1 MKKLLLSFL
10 TLTAFTN
17 IKSQDVC
24 TGLESFYTFN
34 NTMANQYNADPF
46 SGLVNIVGGMY
57 QLTANTGTCNA
68 IIGGLPLGNNQRT
81 IAMRVQASGNSSG
94 APTIFKYG
102 SNASGQLFG
111 AYYTVSTGT
120 LTFQGFGT
128 GNDINIPNFNVVQGT
143 WFNLVMTYNGSSVS
157 VYVNG
162 VLKTQTLLALNTGTA
177 IPFTIGGN
185 GTIYHD
191 NLRIYSRA
199 LSAADVTQLNTDMDF
214 DCNSAGADICSGLI
228 TSYSFDRTN
237 SNSINT
243 EAFSGGVTYN
253 NAVAGE
259 CANFTTLTANITN
272 LPVGGSVRTISC
284 WYKRPSSSGSAS
296 IFSYGT
302 NSTASMFGAYV
313 NLANGALSFQ
323 GFGAGQDKIIN
334 NTSLLANTWYHLSF
348 VYTGT
353 HVRVYVDGTLKEQFT
368 RNLTTGTSSFTLG
381 TSGVNGSID
390 DLKIYD
396 RALSSIDVYNLYTKP
411 QNVCNIATAG
421 VCQNIRTTYPFN
433 NTSANQDNAENFLEI
448 TGTPITYTTGIANNA
463 MISAAG
469 SSYTTNIASLPIGN
483 SARTIAM
490 WVKNTGGTAAYNIFN
505 YGGTGNGSRFGM
517 YFNAASGVMT
527 FQGSG
532 LAVDQDI
539 SNYAIT
545 PNTWTHIAVVYTGTF
560 VQVYANGVIK
570 ESFQRTLTTGSN
582 LPFTLGGFNGAID
595 DLRIY
600 NRALSDNDVADIY
613 AAPETTCTIVPS
625 LMPTASVNGTV
636 CAGATINFTASI
648 TGTATPTYSWS
659 GPNTFT
665 SNIQNPSITNASAIH
680 VGTYTLTIN
689 NGGNIETATTQVNSV
704 VNLSITA
711 VSTQTNIL
719 CVGETATLT
728 ANGAST
734 YTWNPGGNGT
744 TIVVSPTVTSTY
756 SVTGVD
762 VNGCEANTVLTQSV
776 SICTSIN
783 NISSNQN
790 LMLQIYPNPANDV
803 ITINYDGLNE
813 TNSSIEITNTVGK
826 IIMIQD
832 VANETLKNINVSNLS
847 NGIYFVQLKQNGKS
861 IATKKLV
868 INK

>member
-1 MKKLLLSFL
+1 MKKLLLSIL
-10 TLTAFTN
+10 ALATFTT

-24 TGLESFYTFN
+24 TDLVSMYTFN

-46 SGLVNIVGGMY
+46 NG
-57 QLTANTGTCNA
+57 TANFAGGIYLLTPNTTTRTAVVGA
-68 IIGGLPLGNNQRT
+68 LPIGNSHRT

-102 SNASGQLFG
+102 SGVNGQMFG
-111 AYYTVSTGT
+111 AFYTVSTGT

-128 GNDINIPNFNVVQGT
+128 GNDINVPNFSVVQGT
-143 WFNLVMTYNGSSVS
+143 WFNLVMTYDGSNVS
-157 VYVNG
+157 VYING

-214 DCNSAGADICSGLI
+214 NCNSAGGDICTGLV

-237 SNSINT
+237 ANAIGT
-243 EAFSGGVTYN
+243 ESFSGATTYTT
-253 NAVAGE
+253 AVAGE
-259 CANFTTLTANITN
+259 CASATTLSANISN
-272 LPVGGSVRTISC
+272 LPIGGSARTISC
-284 WYKRPSSSGSAS
+284 WFKRNGNVGNAS

-302 NSTASMFGAYV
+302 NNSGEMFGAYV
-313 NLANGALSFQ
+313 NLANGNLVFQ
-323 GFGAGQDKIIN
+323 GFGAGQDEIIN
-334 NTSLLANTWYHLSF
+334 NTGILMNTWQLITV
-348 VYTGT
+348 VYTGM
-353 HVRVYVDGTLKEQFT
+353 HVKVYVDGSLKEQFA
-368 RNLTTGTSSFTLG
+368 RNLTTGTALPFTLANG
-381 TSGVNGSID
+381 IVNAFD
-390 DLKIYD
+390 DLKIFD
-396 RALSSIDVYNLYTKP
+396 RALSSADVYDLYTKP
-411 QNVCNIATAG
+411 QYVCNIATAG

-433 NTSANQDNAENFLEI
+433 TTSANQNNAETFLEI
-448 TGTPITYTTGIANNA
+448 TGATLTYTTGIANNA
-463 MISAAG
+463 MNCVAG
-469 SSYTTNIASLPIGN
+469 TTYTTTISSLPLGN
-483 SARTIAM
+483 SARTISL
-490 WVKNTGGTAAYNIFN
+490 WIKPNYSSTPVNIFN
-505 YGGTGNGSRFGM
+505 YGGS
-517 YFNAASGVMT
+517 ASGNKFGLYYSAATGTLT

-532 LAVDQDI
+532 INDK
-539 SNYAIT
+539 AINNT
-545 PNTWTHIAVVYTGTF
+545 YLFPNTWYNLTVTYTGTF
-560 VQVYANGVIK
+560 VQVYVNGVCK
-570 ESFQRTLTTGSN
+570 ETFQRTLNTTANSM
-582 LPFTLGGFNGAID
+582 LFTLAQFGGLVD

-648 TGTATPTYSWS
+648 TGTATPTYSWN
-659 GPNTFT
+659 GPNTYT
-665 SNIQNPSITNASAIH
+665 SNVQNPSITNASSVH
-680 VGTYTLTIN
+680 VGTYTLTVN
-689 NGGNIETATTQVNSV
+689 NGGNIETTTTQVSSV

-744 TIVVSPTVTSTY
+744 TIVVTPTITSTY

-790 LMLQIYPNPANDV
+790 LMLQIYPNPANDF
-803 ITINYDGLNE
+803 ITINFDGLTE
-813 TNSSIEITNTVGK
+813 TNSSIEITNTVGQ
-826 IIMIQD
+826 IIMKQY
-832 VANETLKNINVSNLS
+832 VTNETLKNINVSNLS